1 MELIENFLTN
11 NLKDIPQS
19 DLPQILK
26 AAEKSIVSG
35 TLSFSHIPE
44 HLRGQYRQILI
55 EQSYRNRVKGQRFTI
70 QKGAMMI

>member
-11 NLKDIPQS
+11 NSKDIPAS
-19 DLPQILK
+19 DRPQILK
-26 AAEKSIVSG
+26 AAEKSVTSG